1 MTSALGLNNRYDVDK
16 HGDRQGGGKYFQEG
30 GSSSEW
36 LHHGSGAGHC
46 SVLGEAE
53 VVGGQ
58 KERCRDLF

>member
-1 MTSALGLNNRYDVDK
+1 MMLTSTEM
-16 HGDRQGGGKYFQEG
+16 GKEEGSFQEG

-36 LHHGSGAGHC
+36 PHWIGAGHC

-58 KERCRDLF
+58 LERYGHLF